1 MINIFLIDEKRTNVI
16 FVENNSNYTAFF
28 NRKLKIFI
36 SYIVSAILA
45 FVFVLGPSQFIQMNS
60 DDDTMMVSDM
70 DNQDSQDD
78 SDSSVDED
86 VTDFDFISGPE
97 SLTAAIAH
105 QKLSTT
111 IHYLFLN
118 APTLNRL
125 QPTPPPEK
133 LT

>member
-1 MINIFLIDEKRTNVI
+1 
-16 FVENNSNYTAFF
+16 
-28 NRKLKIFI
+28 
-36 SYIVSAILA
+36 
-45 FVFVLGPSQFIQMNS
+45 MNS